1 MVMGSL
7 HPKLVLREA
16 KELEAQGNH
25 KEASR
30 KYASLI
36 PVLLRREKTSEAL
49 ALCEK
54 VLSLSPES
62 TRILLTKALC
72 LVDLKRNNEALE
84 EVDRFALAALRQNRL
99 TQYLKMA
106 NEKLLSHSVML
117 QRFLE
122 KILEVERTRADVFIS
137 LGNVL
142 RRQGKI
148 QRAMEMGFAALKTGL
163 QEDECL
169 QLIKSL
175 LDERGQIDDYQYFEK
190 LINKTWSLEKV
201 RQVLLKESSLE
212 KEEGGSSVSDEQ
224 YSSVISAPLKFVDED
239 NASTLKELI
248 QKLEEQLGDRPQGI
262 DTLSSLISEFKEKA
276 LKVVFD
282 DAKAVLDMSVAFKEM
297 GLLTEARE
305 FLSEISVESELF
317 ATAQALLGE
326 LEFESE
332 SFFKALD
339 IFQNLLRKES
349 LEESIQKMALYYLTR
364 IYCELGDFK
373 KAEDFAERLAK
384 MDSQYRNLASLRS
397 GISRNLERNTRR

>member
-1 MVMGSL
+1 MGSL

-99 TQYLKMA
+99 TQYLEMA